1 MLKSLIAKEVLNNL
15 LNLRFTLAY
24 FLCTFL
30 LVGSSAIMLGEYLA
44 AKDVYDVNKSAYDR
58 RLSEMDH
65 MWGYI
70 YGSKTVLRPPTAMRI
85 FALGG
90 EKDADLRASVAAEF
104 SPYLYGDF
112 KRNPLSNLFPS
123 VDMVFIVGVIISLL
137 IFVLTYDAVSGER
150 EEGTLRVLL
159 SCPIPRDQ
167 ILLAK
172 WLGGFTSLIV
182 PLVTSWLIVLL
193 ILLFSSEVTL
203 GAGEWGRI
211 FGFFLLSALYVGVV
225 FSLSLMVSMF
235 FRSSS
240 SAVLALL
247 LVWVVLIVA
256 LPAASTSLAY
266 LAHRPEGV
274 QKAAI
279 DMREIGVLRWGP
291 FERENAAEFKERF
304 GGRDWPEL
312 SMSERNDWQAWREQR
327 SYAHVEG
334 IVDSIIHVGQR
345 SARNEGAVTGLSK
358 WLSRFSPYGCY
369 QNAAVELSGTGMQR
383 RQSIRE
389 SLEKYSRK
397 ATAHALEFGRSGKPA
412 HEFVAGMAPRP
423 AIRAISLGTSFGA
436 AMLDI
441 GVLLCMGVLFFLGG
455 YVAFMRMEVL

>member
-1 MLKSLIAKEVLNNL
+1 MLKSLILKEVLNNL

-44 AKDVYDVNKSAYDR
+44 EKDVYDVNKSAYDR
-58 RLSEMDH
+58 RLTETNH

-70 YGSKTVLRPPTAMRI
+70 WGGKIVLRPPTPMRI

-123 VDMVFIVGVIISLL
+123 VDMVFIIGVIISLL

-167 ILLAK
+167 ILVAK
-172 WLGGFTSLIV
+172 WLGGFASLIV

-193 ILLFSSEVTL
+193 ILVFTRDITL
-203 GAGEWGRI
+203 GVAEWGRI
-211 FGFFLLSALYVGVV
+211 IGFFLLSTLYVGVV

-247 LVWVVLIVA
+247 LVWVVAIVA
-256 LPAASTSLAY
+256 LPAASTSIAY
-266 LAHRPEGV
+266 LLSRPDGV
-274 QKAAI
+274 EKAAVDI
-279 DMREIGVLRWGP
+279 RDIGVLRWGP
-291 FERENAAEFKERF
+291 FERENAKVFKERF

-312 SMSERNDWQAWREQR
+312 SPSERNDWQKWRGERTFQ
-327 SYAHVEG
+327 HIEG
-334 IVDSIIHVGQR
+334 MVDSIIHVGQR
-345 SARNEGAVTGLSK
+345 SARNELAVAGLSR
-358 WLSRFSPYGCY
+358 WIARFSPFGCF
-369 QNAAVELSGTGMQR
+369 QNAAIELSGTGMQR
-383 RQSIRE
+383 RQTIRE
-389 SLEKYSRK
+389 SLEEYSRK
-397 ATAHALEFGRSGKPA
+397 STMHGLEYGRSGKPP
-412 HEFVAGMAPRP
+412 HEFVAETAPRP
-423 AIRAISLGTSFGA
+423 SIRTIPLSSSLGA
-436 AMLDI
+436 AMVDI